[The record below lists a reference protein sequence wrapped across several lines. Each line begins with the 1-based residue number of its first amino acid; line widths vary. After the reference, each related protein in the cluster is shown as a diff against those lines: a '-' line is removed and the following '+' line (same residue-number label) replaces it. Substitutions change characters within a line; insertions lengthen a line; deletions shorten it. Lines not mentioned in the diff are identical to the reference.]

1 MGDNIF
7 GANGRT
13 CDDASGIGYIVTPSS
28 QRLRFAPECAQDVTP
43 EGIEDIVIYR
53 VVPDAAIALA
63 SRQSKPRHQDSAC
76 AALE

>member
-43 EGIEDIVIYR
+43 EGIEDTVIYR
-53 VVPDAAIALA
+53 VVPDAGHRAGLPGNRSLVIKIA
-63 SRQSKPRHQDSAC
+63 P
-76 AALE
+76 ALR